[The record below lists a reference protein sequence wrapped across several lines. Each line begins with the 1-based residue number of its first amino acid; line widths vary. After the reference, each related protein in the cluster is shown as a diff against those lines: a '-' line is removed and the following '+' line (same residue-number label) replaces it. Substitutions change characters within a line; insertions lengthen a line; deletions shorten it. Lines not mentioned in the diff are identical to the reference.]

1 MAKRRMLL
9 VTGSNV
15 MVNTDLDALVH
26 LIRDEWDTVAYEP
39 GMLDQVPDF
48 DAVMVS
54 LTSGLSDSEL
64 TAVMRAARPGRVFV
78 KQVDIQYGSS
88 LGKAFR
94 TVPVTAIATLHPSI
108 EGTPADAELRR
119 RWMSQLHPDSRL
131 VYSEFLAGLVHT
143 IGPDIEAAAARA
155 LARPAPEPAVR
166 AFYWG
171 IRRRGVI
178 QSLKAMG
185 FGSDK
190 ADAVFGAAAAQFR
203 SVRDVSRGLSRD
215 ERFCID
221 SWAPYVAHA
230 EQVLLPY
237 EPIKSEFQITRRLL
251 ECAYLA
257 GDRTV
262 ADPRINEHVAR
273 FLDPA
278 EWVTYAK
285 QVSGE
290 LLEILEEGLPTPAG
304 IAVKHGIDLGPML
317 TDDRPKML
325 GTLRHVLDLKPAG
338 TAVEFG
344 VGSGRSLRMIAGRMP
359 VIGLD
364 SFRGLPE
371 RWRDGFETGMFACT
385 PPLVDNATLVVGL
398 FEDTLPLV
406 AFPADVGLWH
416 LDADLESSTRTI
428 LSHIGP
434 HLRAGA
440 YVVFDEFHGWP
451 GWESGG
457 EYRAWTEY
465 VEASGIKY
473 EVIGHGPEQLA
484 IRITRAPR
492 GRQA

>member
-15 MVNTDLDALVH
+15 MVNSDLDALTH
-26 LIRDEWDTVAYEP
+26 LIADEWEAEHYEP
-39 GMLDQVPDF
+39 GMLGQVPDF

-54 LTSGLSDSEL
+54 LTSGLSQAEL
-64 TAVMRAARPGRVFV
+64 TAVMRAARPGQVFV
-78 KQVDIQYGSS
+78 KQVDIQYGLS

-94 TVPVTAIATLHPSI
+94 AVPVTAIATLHPSI
-108 EGTPADAELRR
+108 EGTPADAELRK

-143 IGPDIEAAAARA
+143 IGPDIEAAATRA
-155 LARPAPEPAVR
+155 LAKPAPDPAVR

-171 IRRRGVI
+171 IRRRGVV
-178 QSLKAMG
+178 QSLKALG
-185 FGSDK
+185 FGKDRR
-190 ADAVFGAAAAQFR
+190 DAVFGTVAAQFHGI
-203 SVRDVSRGLSRD
+203 RDVSRGLSRD
-215 ERFCID
+215 AKFDID
-221 SWAPYVAHA
+221 SWAYYAAHA

-237 EPIKSEFQITRRLL
+237 EPIKSEYQITRRLL
-251 ECAYLA
+251 ECAWLA

-262 ADPRINEHVAR
+262 ADPRLSEHVAR

-285 QVSGE
+285 EVSGE
-290 LLEILEEGLPTPAG
+290 LLEILEEGLPTPAST
-304 IAVKHGIDLGPML
+304 ARKHGLDLGPQL
-317 TDDRPKML
+317 ADDRPTML
-325 GTLRHVLDLKPAG
+325 GTLRHVLDLKPTG

-344 VGSGRSLRMIAGRMP
+344 VGSGRSLRMIAKQMP

-406 AFPADVGLWH
+406 TFPEHVGLWH

-428 LSHIGP
+428 LRHIGP
-434 HLRAGA
+434 HLRVGA
-440 YVVFDEFHGWP
+440 YVVFDEIWGWP
-451 GWESGG
+451 GWQHGG
-457 EYRAWTEY
+457 EYRAWTEFVAATG
-465 VEASGIKY
+465 VEY
-473 EVIGHGPEQLA
+473 QVIGHGPEQWT

-492 GRQA
+492 S